1 MGIGKWIGGVVGFM
15 TMGPLGALAGYAL
28 GSMFDGVSDLDQAGN
43 GGFSGSGN
51 HGTYGSD
58 GTYGKT
64 GAGYKTSSTM
74 GQRNSFLFSLLVMA
88 SYIIRADGKVMHS
101 EMEYVR
107 NFLRVNFGEQAVA
120 EGQEILLRLFEQ
132 RKQMDQNNPMAFQN
146 TIRECGAQITQHM
159 SYEERLQ
166 LLNFLV
172 NIAKSDGN
180 VCSAEIEAL
189 KEVALSLQLS
199 LNEVDSMLNLG
210 GDSLEESY
218 KVLEINPSATDDE
231 VRASYRKLALKHHP
245 DRVTT
250 LGEDIRKAA
259 EMKFQQIN
267 NAKDIVYKARGMK

>member
-1 MGIGKWIGGVVGFM
+1 MGLGKWIGGVVGFM
-15 TMGPLGALAGYAL
+15 TMGPLGALAGYAI
-28 GSMFDGVSDLDQAGN
+28 GSMFDGVGDMSQAG
-43 GGFSGSGN
+43 GE
-51 HGTYGSD
+51 YSD
-58 GTYGKT
+58 RSRSADT
-64 GAGYKTSSTM
+64 ATM

-107 NFLRVNFGEQAVA
+107 NFLRVNFGEQAVG

-132 RKQMDQNNPMAFQN
+132 RKQMDQQNPMAFQN
-146 TIRECGAQITQHM
+146 TIRECGAQIAQNM

-180 VCSAEIEAL
+180 VCQAEVEAL
-189 KEVALSLQLS
+189 KEVAISMQLS

-210 GDSLEESY
+210 GSSLEEAY
-218 KVLEINPSATDDE
+218 KVLEVESSATDDE
-231 VRASYRKLALKHHP
+231 VRSAYRKLALKHHP
-245 DRVTT
+245 DRVAT

-259 EMKFQQIN
+259 EVKFRQIN
-267 NAKDIVYKARGMK
+267 NAKDIVYKARGLK